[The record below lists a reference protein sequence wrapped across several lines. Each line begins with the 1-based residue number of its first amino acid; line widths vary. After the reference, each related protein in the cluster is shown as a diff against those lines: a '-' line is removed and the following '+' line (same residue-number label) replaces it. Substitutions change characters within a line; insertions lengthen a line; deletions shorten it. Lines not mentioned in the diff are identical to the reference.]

1 MTDLSIEA
9 LKEKIKKVDEDIDA
23 LRRQGDASR
32 RLEVLNEYKAYLED
46 ELKFLKKEQ
55 REKR

>member
-1 MTDLSIEA
+1 MNDLSIDSIR
-9 LKEKIKKVDEDIDA
+9 EKIKKVDEDIDA

-32 RLEVLNEYKAYLED
+32 RLEILNEYKSYLED

-55 REKR
+55 RGK